1 MNNLPHL
8 NLSTSNLQLDLFD
21 FKQILSKININYLTD
36 KIKNSTIK
44 PNQEFIVCLGI
55 NNNNHIGIVN
65 DGKQIADKYA
75 LFIAKSDYH
84 CLKYIKL
91 LYQQQTAKEFATIIL
106 TKYREYLLYLEQ
118 SWQKIT
124 INNTDFNRI
133 PEYDLLCSKKS
144 YAIWIANNLEYLTFD
159 NRHFINIEYLLSAKN
174 TFAKQV
180 VYNIR
185 HGYKINAFALSLIIE
200 YCDLQGKANI
210 LDDTYLFLL
219 KDIIYWLN
227 LPNFIKGNLTSD
239 NYQQLYELYAV
250 SKLEE
255 PLVLPINALSYVNQL
270 EEKLVNDRRFWRF
283 FFSERLED
291 TMFNPKRCNRKI
303 NVIFRVKDQNDIN
316 ALLNKTSLTVLF
328 KTIRNLKPNYQID
341 LNHNDKLV
349 ISSITK
355 KAKTSDKLVLGKN
368 LTSYLSKEY

>member
-1 MNNLPHL
+1 MNSLPHL

-21 FKQILSKININYLTD
+21 FKQILSKANINYLTD
-36 KIKNSTIK
+36 KIKSSTIK
-44 PNQEFIVCLGI
+44 PNQKFIVCLGI
-55 NNNNHIGIVN
+55 KNNNHIGIVS
-65 DGKQIADKYA
+65 DKKPVVDKCA
-75 LFIAKSDYH
+75 LFIDKPDYH

-91 LYQQQTAKEFATIIL
+91 LYLHQTSKEFATIIL
-106 TKYREYLLYLEQ
+106 TKYQEYLLYLEQ

-144 YAIWIANNLEYLTFD
+144 YAIWIANNLKYLTFD
-159 NRHFINIEYLLSAKN
+159 NRHFINIEYLLSAEN
-174 TFAKQV
+174 TFAKQAV
-180 VYNIR
+180 HNIR

-239 NYQQLYELYAV
+239 NYQQLYELYTV

-283 FFSERLED
+283 SFSERLED
-291 TMFNPKRCNRKI
+291 TMFNPKRCKRNI

-316 ALLNKTSLTVLF
+316 ALLNKTSLAVLF

-368 LTSYLSKEY
+368 LTSYLSKN